1 MSMWLTL
8 GSFVFF
14 TALVAVITWWKSR
27 GEDVDTNTGFFL
39 AGRSL
44 TFPLIA
50 ASLLLTNLSTEQLV
64 GLNGQAY
71 VAGLSV
77 MVWEVVAVVAL
88 VAMALVFLPR
98 FLKSGIATVP
108 QLLDIRY
115 GKRAE
120 GVCNAIFMLAYMFQ
134 LLPIILYTGAVGMT
148 GILDVHALT
157 GIESTTTVLWA
168 MVWLTGI
175 IGSIY
180 ALFGGMRS
188 IVISDLLNGIGLLTG
203 GLMITWFG
211 LRACG
216 GIDLASP
223 AASVQS
229 GSIAQGFANL
239 SKDISAQFNSIGA
252 EGSLAPFLQIFT
264 GVMLVNLFYWCTN
277 QQIIQRAL
285 AASSLKEGQKGVLLT
300 GVLKLLGPLYLVLP
314 GMMAFFLYRHGAL
327 SLAANSIAATGDY
340 IPDHAYGDLV
350 RTVLPPWL
358 SGFFAAVMAGAIL
371 SSFNSA
377 LNATC
382 TLFSLGVYKRL
393 IRPDADDKAVVRS
406 GKWFGFVI
414 AVGAM
419 CVAPLLAKVPTI
431 FGYLQKMNAIYFIPI
446 LAVVVVGFLSRRAP
460 ESSALFGLIGG
471 VLLISIGYFVLPL
484 IPGCDIVSWMG
495 DFHFV
500 GAVFLLIIDVMLA
513 IRLASPRK
521 EAFVQRDV
529 KAVDLTP
536 WRWVKVAGV
545 VILLMIVAIYAAFAD
560 FSVLRDAAG
569 RLPFVPFFSK
579 VALSLVPTAILVWLD
594 RRRA

>member
-1 MSMWLTL
+1 MWLTL

-27 GEDVDTNTGFFL
+27 GEDVKTNTGFFL

-44 TFPLIA
+44 SFPLIA

-71 VAGLSV
+71 VAGIAV
-77 MVWEVVAVVAL
+77 MVWEVVAVIAL
-88 VAMALVFLPR
+88 IFMALVFLPR

-108 QLLDIRY
+108 QFLDIRY
-115 GKRAE
+115 GGRAAA
-120 GVCNAIFMLAYMFQ
+120 VCNAIFMLAYMCQ

-148 GILDVHALT
+148 GILDIHALT
-157 GIESTTTVLWA
+157 GIQNPKAVLWG

-175 IGSIY
+175 IGSVY

-203 GLMITWFG
+203 GLMITFFG
-211 LRACG
+211 LKVCG
-216 GIDLASP
+216 GIDLCAP
-223 AASVQS
+223 DASVAS
-229 GSIAQGFANL
+229 GAISTGFTNL
-239 SKDISAQFNSIGA
+239 THDVAEHFNSIGA

-277 QQIIQRAL
+277 QQIIQRTL

-300 GVLKLLGPLYLVLP
+300 GLLKLLGPLYLVLP
-314 GMMAFFLYRHGAL
+314 GIMAYFLFQHGVLQTTPGSMGADGAYL
-327 SLAANSIAATGDY
+327 
-340 IPDHAYGDLV
+340 PDHAYGDLV

-377 LNATC
+377 LNSTC
-382 TLFSLGVYKRL
+382 TLFSLGIYKRIL
-393 IRPDADDKAVVRS
+393 RPDADDQAVVKS
-406 GKWFGFVI
+406 GKWFGLVI
-414 AVGAM
+414 AIGAM
-419 CVAPLLAKVPTI
+419 SVAPLLANVPTI

-446 LAVVVVGFLSRRAP
+446 LAVVIVGFFSKKAP
-460 ESSALFGLIGG
+460 EVSALFGLIGG
-471 VLLISIGYFVLPL
+471 ILIIAAGYFVLPH
-484 IPGCDIVSWMG
+484 IPGCDIVAAMG

-500 GAVFLLIIDVMLA
+500 GAVFLLLVDGMLLY
-513 IRLASPRK
+513 RLIAPRK
-521 EAFVQRDV
+521 TPFVQEDV

-536 WRWVKVAGV
+536 WRWAIPASVG
-545 VILLMIVAIYAAFAD
+545 LFLCIVAIYAFFAD
-560 FSVLRDAAG
+560 FSVLRDATG
-569 RLPFVPFFSK
+569 KLPFVPFFAK
-579 VALSLVPTAILVWLD
+579 LLLALVPTAVLIWFD
-594 RRRA
+594 RRR

>member
-1 MSMWLTL
+1 MWLTL
-8 GSFVFF
+8 GSFIFF

-27 GEDVDTNTGFFL
+27 GEDVKTNTGFFL

-71 VAGLSV
+71 VAGIAV

-88 VAMALVFLPR
+88 IFMALVFLPR

-108 QLLDIRY
+108 QFLDIRY
-115 GKRAE
+115 GGRAE
-120 GVCNAIFMLAYMFQ
+120 TVCNAIFMLAYMCQ

-148 GILDVHALT
+148 GILDIHALT
-157 GIESTTTVLWA
+157 GIQSTKVVLWG

-175 IGSIY
+175 IGSVY

-203 GLMITWFG
+203 GLMITFFG
-211 LRACG
+211 LKVCG
-216 GIDLASP
+216 GINLDAP
-223 AASVQS
+223 NASVAAGTIS
-229 GSIAQGFANL
+229 TGFLNL
-239 SKDISAQFNSIGA
+239 THDVTKHFNSIGP

-277 QQIIQRAL
+277 QQIIQRTL

-300 GVLKLLGPLYLVLP
+300 GLLKLLGPLYLVLP
-314 GMMAFFLYRHGAL
+314 GIMAYFLFQHGAL
-327 SLAANSIAATGDY
+327 QTTSGSIGPGGAYVA
-340 IPDHAYGDLV
+340 DHAYGDLV

-377 LNATC
+377 LNSTC

-393 IRPDADDKAVVRS
+393 LRPDADDLAVVKS
-406 GKWFGFVI
+406 GKWFGLVI
-414 AVGAM
+414 AIGAM
-419 CVAPLLAKVPTI
+419 SVAPLLANVPTI

-446 LAVVVVGFLSRRAP
+446 LAVVVVGFFSKKAP
-460 ESSALFGLIGG
+460 EISALFGLVGG
-471 VLLISIGYFVLPL
+471 VTIIAAGYFVLPH
-484 IPGCDIVSWMG
+484 IPGCDIVAAMG

-500 GAVFLLIIDVMLA
+500 GAVFLLIVDVMLVL
-513 IRLASPRK
+513 RLATPRK
-521 EAFVQRDV
+521 TPFVQEDV

-536 WRWVKVAGV
+536 WRWAIPASVG
-545 VILLMIVAIYAAFAD
+545 LFFCIVAIYAFFAD
-560 FSVLRDAAG
+560 FSVLRDTAG
-569 RLPFVPFFSK
+569 KLPFIPFFSK
-579 VALSLVPTAILVWLD
+579 VILALVPTAVLLWLD
-594 RRRA
+594 RRR